1 MVGGTP
7 DSRILGTIENSK
19 RRRGGTHAAVAKAS
33 SGPRPKAHAITKKAH
48 VNEQVEQR
56 HEKQKKKQ
64 CT

>member
-1 MVGGTP
+1 
-7 DSRILGTIENSK
+7 LGTRENSK

-33 SGPRPKAHAITKKAH
+33 NGPSPKAHAITKKAH

-64 CT
+64 GT